1 MSKAKEGVPGNPK
14 FDMRGGLWLQQK
26 GQIEPYQQPLW
37 RGEIQIDGTVYML
50 EGKRPKTDKARA
62 PEIALTARIK
72 EVY

>member
-1 MSKAKEGVPGNPK
+1 MSKDSKSVPGNPK

-26 GQIEPYQQPLW
+26 GQMEPYQQPIW
-37 RGEIQIDGTVYML
+37 RGEIQIDGTVYLL
-50 EGKRPKTDKARA
+50 EGSRSKSEKPSA